1 MKLTREPVYAVGH
14 KNGYLQAVADA
25 NAESQPETPEQYF
38 SRRDTPSRYSP
49 TGNTMVRILAKYP
62 EMCFDEARAKAN
74 ELLANAAKA
83 RVYRGPV
90 VRSEEELAKD
100 KERLGRVFGKSKP
113 PRGASTTPVP
123 GVSSYAVQ
131 KNSCAHVVGAIPAT
145 QSLETALSANSVS
158 GREALTNAYRN
169 ERASAFRVE

>member
-25 NAESQPETPEQYF
+25 NVESQPETPEQHF

-62 EMCFDEARAKAN
+62 EMSFDEARAKAN
-74 ELLANAAKA
+74 ELLADAAKA
-83 RVYRGPV
+83 RIYRGPI
-90 VRSEEELAKD
+90 VRSEAELAKA

-113 PRGASTTPVP
+113 PRKTSTTPVP
-123 GVSSYAVQ
+123 GVSSYTAQ
-131 KNSCAHVVGAIPAT
+131 KNSDAHVVGAIPGT
-145 QSLETALSANSVS
+145 QSLETALSANSVC
-158 GREALTNAYRN
+158 GRETLTNA
-169 ERASAFRVE
+169 